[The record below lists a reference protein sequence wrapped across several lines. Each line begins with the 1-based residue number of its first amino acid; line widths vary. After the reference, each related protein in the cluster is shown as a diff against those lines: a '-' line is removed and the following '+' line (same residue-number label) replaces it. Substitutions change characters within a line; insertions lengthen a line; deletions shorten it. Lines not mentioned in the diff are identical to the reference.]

1 MANQFYNE
9 NSKAIDITSKYESDK
24 YAAGHS
30 TVGHENNNRDAI
42 NYDRKDYYGKEGME
56 AAIVDERI
64 EGTISSMN
72 QAVDWAHSDK
82 FAKGYRTDF
91 GAFMNFKTDIAM
103 KDLGQLMTDR
113 MQKSMSK
120 ENINDYGYVGL
131 AYTSRSTNND
141 LKKSG
146 EYETKSDPSDLYVTK
161 DSTTDARDDIYD
173 SDLGNYNGGNK
184 KPLIYDDITSV
195 ALSNSRSYGI
205 RIGQA
210 KVLNPDFQFNELDD
224 VRSDIREY
232 NIGRLYGER
241 IYDYNLPILFITPG
255 TVKVNTKL
263 ISDLNSF
270 KGRDTIGKY
279 LKDGGQIP
287 ARIFNAAFNIV
298 NGFKTG
304 VDWVLSKGMWYDFD
318 LNFKQY
324 SNYINEM
331 LIELALWMGLYDED
345 STLTHIAQD
354 KVNSAIKKFSA
365 EASKNN
371 AEAYFNSLNAK
382 TTSASSN
389 EYLMDDGT
397 SVWGGYAGGCENGN
411 LNINYILPTLYS
423 KVTIEAPK
431 NPPTDISGTDEKKW
445 DLDLTRMIIPF
456 ALSKS
461 ISVSETFSNS
471 VDTHPVSTELN
482 GMYESTNDIKL
493 KGQWGT
499 LRNATEAAS
508 GKNLLGLIADKDTDG
523 LMKAVTSGVEDF
535 IKSSFGS
542 VATVFGASGA
552 LANADAGMIIKGEGR
567 FQLPKIWNDSS
578 YSRNYSINMKFRSPY
593 GDRISIFENTFI
605 PLLFLIGL
613 TSPRQA
619 GFSAYTSPFYIK
631 AFSKGLIS
639 CEMGM
644 ITSLSINRGEDRND
658 RTIEGFFRTI
668 SVNLTIEDVMPT
680 MSMSMSSGIFAA
692 LKSTN
697 TGLKNYLTGL
707 ANIDFI
713 EREALSHGLN
723 SITKKMSSVTKGF
736 GTSVRAAFLN
746 NTPGGKRLAYIASKV
761 GAVKNDYEVANMFH
775 SSY

>member
-9 NSKAIDITSKYESDK
+9 NAKAIDITSKYASDK
-24 YAAGHS
+24 YAAGYS
-30 TVGHENNNRDAI
+30 TVGGENDNRDTT
-42 NYDRKDYYGKEGME
+42 NYDRKDYHDSEGLI

-72 QAVDWAHSDK
+72 QAADWAHSDK
-82 FAKGYRTDF
+82 FAKGYRTDL
-91 GAFMNFKTDIAM
+91 GAFMNFKTNIAM

-120 ENINDYGYVGL
+120 ENISNYGYVGL
-131 AYTSRSTNND
+131 AYTSRSEDTN

-146 EYETKSDPSDLYVTK
+146 NYETKSDPSDLYITN
-161 DSTTDARDDIYD
+161 STENIDINSIND
-173 SDLGNYNGGNK
+173 TDLGNYNGGNK
-184 KPLIYDDITSV
+184 KPLKYDDIISA

-205 RIGQA
+205 RMGQA

-232 NIGRLYGER
+232 NLGRLYAER

-270 KGRDTIGKY
+270 KSEHRDKIGSY
-279 LKDGGQIP
+279 LKDGSAIP
-287 ARIFNAAFNIV
+287 AGLFNAAFNIV

-318 LNFKQY
+318 LNFRQY

-345 STLTHIAQD
+345 STITHISQE
-354 KVNSAIKKFSA
+354 KVNNVISKFKA
-365 EASKNN
+365 EI
-371 AEAYFNSLNAK
+371 EAKEYFDSLDEK
-382 TTSASSN
+382 VSASSN
-389 EYLMDDGT
+389 ENLMEDGT
-397 SVWGGYAGGCENGN
+397 SVWGGYVGGCENGN
-411 LNINYILPTLYS
+411 LNIHYILPTLYS
-423 KVTIEAPK
+423 KVTTEAPK
-431 NPPTDISGTDEKKW
+431 NQPTTIAGKDEKKW
-445 DLDLTRMIIPF
+445 SLDLTRMIIPF

-461 ISVSETFSNS
+461 ISVSESFTNS
-471 VDTHPVSTELN
+471 VDTHPVSSELN
-482 GMYESTNDIKL
+482 GMYESSNDIKL
-493 KGQWGT
+493 KGQWG
-499 LRNATEAAS
+499 LLQNATDAAS
-508 GKNLLGLIADKDTDG
+508 NQNILSIL
-523 LMKAVTSGVEDF
+523 TSGDGKAIAGAIGNGILDF
-535 IKSSFGS
+535 AKSSFGNI
-542 VATVFGASGA
+542 ATVFGASGA
-552 LANADAGMIIKGEGR
+552 LANAEAGMVIKGEGR
-567 FQLPKIWNDSS
+567 FQLPKIWSDSS

-593 GDRISIFENTFI
+593 GDRISIFENTFV

-619 GFSAYTSPFYIK
+619 GFSSYTSPFYIK

-713 EREALSHGLN
+713 EREAFSHNLN
-723 SITKKMSSVTKGF
+723 SITKKLGSITKGF

-746 NTPGGKRLAYIASKV
+746 NVPGGKRIAYIATKL
-761 GAVKNDYEVANMFH
+761 GAVKNEYDTANMFH